1 MKGEI
6 KMPYKKG
13 VEKIPHIIKEA
24 ISENKDVVF
33 LIKTKEKE
41 FRRITENVAFVEHL
55 EKGQEDEMAKL
66 TLRFANNTVVETIA
80 YIDKMIEEN
89 CFISLWGYFDTFN
102 DKVCFYC
109 KGGCQRI
116 LSRLDEMEIINVEY
130 PYRMGIAELSE
141 VKILDAYES
150 TSNIEQ
156 IEDSDIYYIK
166 GKNKNTTNGEENVI
180 NTKLPRL
187 RIELTHPASFNVLP
201 TYSLVTSPQ

>member
-180 NTKLPRL
+180 NTKLCKKYK
-187 RIELTHPASFNVLP
+187 RISF
-201 TYSLVTSPQ
+201 

>member
-1 MKGEI
+1 MA
-6 KMPYKKG
+6 YKKG

-41 FRRITENVAFVEHL
+41 FRRITEYVAFVERL
-55 EKGQEDEMAKL
+55 EKGQKDEMAKL
-66 TLRFANNTVVETIA
+66 TLRFANNTAVETIA

-89 CFISLWGYFDTFN
+89 CFISLWGYFDIFN

-116 LSRLDEMEIINVEY
+116 LSRLDEMELINVEY

-141 VKILDAYES
+141 IKILDVYEN
-150 TSNIEQ
+150 TSNIKQ

-166 GKNKNTTNGEENVI
+166 EKNKNNINSEEENVI
-180 NTKLPRL
+180 NT
-187 RIELTHPASFNVLP
+187 RICKKYKRINF
-201 TYSLVTSPQ
+201 